1 MVDSEVE
8 CLPASEESPWNCHF
22 SLLSQLF
29 CFVLDYE
36 EEHKYVEWY
45 RNRSIQDTG
54 RLCKAKHRKAF
65 LTGYQGVQN
74 RLSRDS
80 LAVQLRTNSTTKLF
94 PLKIVV
100 TDIIDCCV
108 DESVLVVFER

>member
-65 LTGYQGVQN
+65 LTGYQGTMFT
-74 RLSRDS
+74 S
-80 LAVQLRTNSTTKLF
+80 LEQQTSTGVE
-94 PLKIVV
+94 KIEESS
-100 TDIIDCCV
+100 TWTADIYIKI
-108 DESVLVVFER
+108 